1 MLYMPR
7 QRERVPA
14 RLPLLGVAWV
24 VCVIG
29 AAMAPIANAESIPC
43 EIGNRANGLSYQPT
57 SREVDAREASMGVR
71 LSRQHQA
78 SMDQTLEDL
87 DRSLM
92 RNERLS
98 TASVP
103 RFSPDQ

>member
-1 MLYMPR
+1 MPR
-7 QRERVPA
+7 QRRRVSP

-29 AAMAPIANAESIPC
+29 AAMAPGANAERIPC

-57 SREVDAREASMGVR
+57 PREVNLREASLGLR
-71 LSRQHQA
+71 LSKEREA
-78 SMDQTLEDL
+78 SIDRTLGDL

-92 RNERLS
+92 RNEGLS
-98 TASVP
+98 TESVP
-103 RFSPDQ
+103 RFTPGQ